1 MIISPIYFT
10 WNAPV
15 ERNALSWDD
24 ISNETVDIKPR
35 VFLPAHYTESLQI
48 CTDQPAP
55 VCLMQMCWH
64 EICVRP
70 SATTT
75 PWLRGQMIHVI
86 QKKIHIA
93 LKPMHHFVWEKWWS
107 RQPRAFSSIVNTWRP
122 RQNGRHFPDDIFNQW
137 LLVYWR
143 IYASLS
149 FNELKWNIHTKS
161 RTVAPITDSLS

>member
-15 ERNALSWDD
+15 GRNALSWDD
-24 ISNETVDIKPR
+24 ISNETVDIKQMI
-35 VFLPAHYTESLQI
+35 FIPAHYTESLQI

-93 LKPMHHFVWEKWWS
+93 LKPMHHFVWERWLS

-122 RQNGRHFPDDIFNQW
+122 RQNGHYLWGMVVVDVLAPSRHQAICNYHTD
-137 LLVYWR
+137 
-143 IYASLS
+143 
-149 FNELKWNIHTKS
+149 WNIVIDRSK
-161 RTVAPITDSLS
+161 